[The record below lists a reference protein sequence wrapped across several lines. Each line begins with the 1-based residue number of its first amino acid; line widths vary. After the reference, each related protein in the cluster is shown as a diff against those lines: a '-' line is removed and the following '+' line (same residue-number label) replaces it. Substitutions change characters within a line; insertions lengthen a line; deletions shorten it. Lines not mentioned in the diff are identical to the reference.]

1 MRSERLSANTFWNK
15 KGDPMI
21 TLELRIEYN
30 DERTAKA
37 VFDSISPDNEGYV
50 STELMGNKLLMKISS
65 ESAGTLRNTADD
77 LMACIKAAEEAS
89 GLVSG
94 SAPDLDG
101 DTLFE

>member
-1 MRSERLSANTFWNK
+1 
-15 KGDPMI
+15 MI
-21 TLELRIEYN
+21 TLDLRIRYD

-50 STELMGNKLLMKISS
+50 STKLEGEQLIMRISADN
-65 ESAGTLRNTADD
+65 AGTMRNTADD

-94 SAPDLDG
+94 PAPDLDG
-101 DTLFE
+101 DSLFE

>member
-1 MRSERLSANTFWNK
+1 
-15 KGDPMI
+15 MI
-21 TLELRIEYN
+21 TLDLCVEYH
-30 DERTAKA
+30 DEKIAKA

-50 STELMGNKLLMKISS
+50 STEISGRKLSMRMSA

-94 SAPDLDG
+94 TAPDLDG
-101 DTLFE
+101 DPLFE

>member
-1 MRSERLSANTFWNK
+1 
-15 KGDPMI
+15 MI
-21 TLELRIEYN
+21 TLELRIEYG

-37 VFDSISPDNEGYV
+37 VFDSIAPDNEGYV
-50 STELMGNKLLMKISS
+50 STELLGNSLHMRISADN
-65 ESAGTLRNTADD
+65 AGTMRNTADD

-94 SAPDLDG
+94 PAPDLDG

>member
-1 MRSERLSANTFWNK
+1 
-15 KGDPMI
+15 MI
-21 TLELRIEYN
+21 TLELRIEYD

-37 VFDSISPDNEGYV
+37 VFDSIAPDNEGYV
-50 STELMGNKLLMKISS
+50 STELLGKSLRMRMTADN
-65 ESAGTLRNTADD
+65 AGTMRNTADD

>member
-1 MRSERLSANTFWNK
+1 
-15 KGDPMI
+15 MI
-21 TLELRIEYN
+21 TLDIRIKYE

-50 STELMGNKLLMKISS
+50 STELRGKELLMRISS
-65 ESAGTLRNTADD
+65 NSAGTMRNTADD
-77 LMACIKAAEEAS
+77 LLACIKAAEEAS

-94 SAPDLDG
+94 PAPDLDG

>member
-1 MRSERLSANTFWNK
+1 
-15 KGDPMI
+15 MI
-21 TLELRIEYN
+21 TLDLRIQYD

-50 STELMGNKLLMKISS
+50 SAELRGNMLLIAISS
-65 ESAGTLRNTADD
+65 DNAGTMRNTADD

-94 SAPDLDG
+94 PAPDLDG

>member
-1 MRSERLSANTFWNK
+1 
-15 KGDPMI
+15 MI
-21 TLELRIEYN
+21 TLDIRIKY
-30 DERTAKA
+30 DDLKTAKA

-50 STELMGNKLLMKISS
+50 STELHGKELVMRIVSNN
-65 ESAGTLRNTADD
+65 AGTMRNTADD

-94 SAPDLDG
+94 PAPDLDG

>member
-1 MRSERLSANTFWNK
+1 
-15 KGDPMI
+15 MI
-21 TLELRIEYN
+21 SLGLRIQYN

-37 VFDSISPDNEGYV
+37 VFDSISPDNEGYIT
-50 STELMGNKLLMKISS
+50 TELQGNVVLMKIITDN
-65 ESAGTLRNTADD
+65 AGTMRNTADD

-94 SAPDLDG
+94 PAPDLDG